1 MKMKT
6 TMKPWGWVFP
16 LLGLAL
22 LAVSCEKSME
32 SSGRQIRFKA
42 VSQPDSRTRASYSGE
57 LVSTKERIDWT
68 ANTDVIRIYSDN
80 ATLPNSE
87 KHWADYKVTSA
98 AANAQ
103 SMEKSDAEIVVT
115 SGNGLWWGDDDETEY
130 KFYGVY
136 PADAGVSADN
146 AGASGGTAVSFSGTI
161 PAAQTGSV
169 TTKTVF
175 GAQDTRIYYPSN
187 TPMYMAAY
195 AAGQT
200 ESTGVNLLF
209 EPFFT
214 AFHIRAGADVP
225 MKVKKVTLSAETV
238 GASANPVAGVFTET
252 WDAAQSKWLY
262 ASSSTSTSVEL
273 NLGNDGIQLTE
284 FEPGTNEDFFDMVL
298 LALPTDLTGLTLT
311 FHVQLGSNPAANAT
325 VETRTLKLKMGDEGG
340 SFNGHTYAA
349 GDWLIFDA
357 RSQAFLSGM
366 LVPRSVWRLNGETVI
381 QMSAGVTEEWED
393 QTYNLDY
400 DEDSEDPVVI
410 ATKLTDGTSPNSYSF
425 SIFSPV
431 GQSWQVEVLD
441 DGKRA
446 NGENG
451 TDEVTITQTVSSG
464 SPPSGLGALT
474 GTIGSPSKVEFT
486 LSGGT
491 VGKEYVLSF
500 SILVGET
507 EYSINSEVARTASGA
522 TITYAQTE

>member
-1 MKMKT
+1 MKAKMKA
-6 TMKPWGWVFP
+6 WAFL

-32 SSGRQIRFKA
+32 SSGRQILFKA
-42 VSQPDSRTRASYSGE
+42 VSQPDSRTRASYSG
-57 LVSTKERIDWT
+57 VMVGSKERIDWLV
-68 ANTDVIRIYSDN
+68 DDQIRIYSDN
-80 ATLPNSE
+80 ATLPNNSS

-98 AANAQ
+98 VTNT
-103 SMEKSDAEIVVT
+103 ENTVRSDAEIVVT
-115 SGNGLWWGDDDETEY
+115 SGNGLWWGDDAETTY

-136 PADAGVSADN
+136 PATAGVTADN
-146 AGASGGTAVSFSGTI
+146 AGASGGTAVSFSGSF
-161 PAAQTGSV
+161 PAEQTGSM

-175 GAQDTRIYYPSN
+175 GKEGTKIYYPSN
-187 TPMYMAAY
+187 APMYMTAY
-195 AAGQT
+195 AANQT
-200 ESTGVNLLF
+200 ESSGVNLLF
-209 EPFFT
+209 NPAFT
-214 AFHIRAGADVP
+214 AFHIRAGADTD
-225 MKVKKVTLSAETV
+225 MKVKRVTLSAEKV
-238 GASANPVAGVFTET
+238 GSMASANPVAGAFTET
-252 WDAAQSKWLY
+252 WDATSSEWVF
-262 ASSSTSTSVEL
+262 ASSSTSTSVSID
-273 NLGNDGIQLTE
+273 LGEGIQLT
-284 FEPGTNEDFFDMVL
+284 PYVSTTHEDFFDMVL

-311 FHVQLGSNPAANAT
+311 FHVQLGSDPAANAT
-325 VETRTLKLKMGDEGG
+325 VETRSLKLQVAQPCTV
-340 SFNGHTYAA
+340 NGHTYANS

-357 RSQAFLSGM
+357 CDQAYLSGM